1 LGTALTPSWLAAPPS
16 SSVLAPLAAPWWR
29 DPAAATLRAA
39 DLRALAPVAGADAIG
54 ADLSAPEVSAPLP
67 PETELTQPELGS
79 ALAPAW
85 LAAATAAPV
94 AGDLRSELLLPN
106 WAPLA
111 FAAGIC
117 AANPEFSWTTSAPIS
132 MTMGNNT
139 AVYTFTAVIANNS
152 ITPTGPLT
160 YAIQLPPNFT
170 FVSGSA
176 TAVSSV
182 SGTLTTVQAGTNTTG
197 VVTLRASATPVSNT
211 LMPGSA
217 VTLTYQLRG
226 GPDGP
231 PNPDVVVNIV
241 SGDASNPNCT
251 VNNPVSTNF
260 CPLAGELAL
269 QLTPPPF
276 LISYGNTN
284 GDLYTVTLRNN
295 GSYTMT
301 DVSFEVNP
309 NSGFFFKGGSATG
322 VNSLGDTLT
331 FTQPVADTAEDRHA
345 LCCASPTLIQPV
357 RLRRTKRSPWSCG
370 WPQAT
375 IRNRASHWW

>member
-1 LGTALTPSWLAAPPS
+1 MIAGYDRVFPSGYAAAISVELSDSAIEQIRKLVNLLMVFSMLLSMISPIYAPMGFALPSYAFFDGSSAPAAQPVTAQPARTAPAAPPPAAPAARDVIPAVAQPRPDFGAGAAVGAALAPAWLDAPSVPQTAASAAALGTALTPSWLAAPP

-39 DLRALAPVAGADAIG
+39 DLRALAPVADADAIG

-226 GPDGP
+226 GPDGRP
-231 PNPDVVVNIV
+231 
-241 SGDASNPNCT
+241 T
-251 VNNPVSTNF
+251 
-260 CPLAGELAL
+260 
-269 QLTPPPF
+269 
-276 LISYGNTN
+276 
-284 GDLYTVTLRNN
+284 R
-295 GSYTMT
+295 M
-301 DVSFEVNP
+301 
-309 NSGFFFKGGSATG
+309 
-322 VNSLGDTLT
+322 SL
-331 FTQPVADTAEDRHA
+331 
-345 LCCASPTLIQPV
+345 
-357 RLRRTKRSPWSCG
+357 
-370 WPQAT
+370 
-375 IRNRASHWW
+375 